1 MIKQYYEN
9 EKLITRYK
17 GISINKLFPSGYYQT
32 YITDRFYTADTIQ
45 GIKFF
50 IDANI

>member
-1 MIKQYYEN
+1 MKY
-9 EKLITRYK
+9 ITEYK
-17 GISINKLFPSGYYQT
+17 NTPIYKLFPSGYYQA
-32 YITDRFYTADTIQ
+32 YIVDRFYTADTIQ

>member
-1 MIKQYYEN
+1 MKF
-9 EKLITRYK
+9 ITEYK
-17 GISINKLFPSGYYQT
+17 NTPIYKLFPSGYYQA
-32 YITDRFYTADTIQ
+32 YIVDRFYTADTIQ

>member
-1 MIKQYYEN
+1 MEY
-9 EKLITRYK
+9 ITEYK
-17 GISINKLFPSGYYQT
+17 EIPIYKLFPSGYYQA
-32 YITDRFYTADTIQ
+32 YITDRFYVADTIQ

>member
-1 MIKQYYEN
+1 MEY
-9 EKLITRYK
+9 ITEYK
-17 GISINKLFPSGYYQT
+17 GITIYKIKPLGYYQA
-32 YITDRFYTADTIQ
+32 YIIDRFYVADTIQ

>member
-1 MIKQYYEN
+1 MEYITEYKKIAIYKIKPY
-9 EKLITRYK
+9 
-17 GISINKLFPSGYYQT
+17 GYYQA
-32 YITDRFYTADTIQ
+32 YITDRFYMADTIQ